1 MLKIIEREKTHA
13 GERKEK
19 RGAVSE
25 EVTKKRGGG
34 GVQVLGRRKWR
45 VKEK

>member
-1 MLKIIEREKTHA
+1 MKIIKGEQTRA
-13 GERKEK
+13 GEREEK

-25 EVTKKRGGG
+25 EVTEERGGG